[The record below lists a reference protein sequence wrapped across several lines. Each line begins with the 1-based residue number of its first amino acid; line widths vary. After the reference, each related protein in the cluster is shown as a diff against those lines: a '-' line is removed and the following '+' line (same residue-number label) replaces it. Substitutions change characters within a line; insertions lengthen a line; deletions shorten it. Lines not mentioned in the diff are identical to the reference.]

1 MNDNARLI
9 SLVLHDVK
17 RKLHEVQVAPK
28 IKGIDP
34 YVSIKT
40 VDAIINNC
48 IHKYS
53 EEPQKL
59 RREDEYYG

>member
-17 RKLHEVQVAPK
+17 RKLHEVQVDPK

-40 VDAIINNC
+40 VDAVINNC

-53 EEPQKL
+53 EVAPKDNK
-59 RREDEYYG
+59 EDDHHG

>member
-1 MNDNARLI
+1 MNDNERVI

-17 RKLHEVQVAPK
+17 RQIHAVQVDPK
-28 IKGIDP
+28 IRGVDP

-48 IHKYS
+48 IRKYS
-53 EEPQKL
+53 GGNEN
-59 RREDEYYG
+59 G

>member
-1 MNDNARLI
+1 MNENSRII

-17 RKLHEVQVAPK
+17 RQIHGVQVDPK

-48 IHKYS
+48 IRKYS
-53 EEPQKL
+53 GGENN
-59 RREDEYYG
+59 G

>member
-1 MNDNARLI
+1 MNENARII

-17 RKLHEVQVAPK
+17 RQIHRVQVDPK

-34 YVSIKT
+34 YVSIET

-48 IHKYS
+48 IRKYS
-53 EEPQKL
+53 GG
-59 RREDEYYG
+59 EDDG

>member
-1 MNDNARLI
+1 MNDNERVI

-17 RKLHEVQVAPK
+17 RQIHAVQVDPK
-28 IKGIDP
+28 IRGVDS

-48 IHKYS
+48 IRKYS
-53 EEPQKL
+53 GGNEN
-59 RREDEYYG
+59 G